1 MSSFEL
7 RLCGQEF
14 TINRSDVVI
23 YVEGCYM
30 LKTKKIAKCNY
41 QGLPIIP
48 KSMAIKFITHGVMV
62 ESRSSNVK
70 GVHITE
76 YRFRKSPYKLDI
88 EV

>member
-14 TINRSDVVI
+14 TINHSDVVI

-30 LKTKKIAKCNY
+30 LKTKKLSNCSY

-48 KSMAIKFITHGVMV
+48 KSMARKFITQGVMV

>member
-1 MSSFEL
+1 MVSFEL

-30 LKTKKIAKCNY
+30 LKTKKLAKCNY

-48 KSMAIKFITHGVMV
+48 KSMARKFIIHGVIV

-70 GVHITE
+70 GVPILE
-76 YRFRKSPYKLDI
+76 YRFKKSPYKLDI

>member
-30 LKTKKIAKCNY
+30 LKIKKLANCSY

-48 KSMAIKFITHGVMV
+48 KSMARKFITHGVMV

>member
-48 KSMAIKFITHGVMV
+48 KSMARKFITQGVMV
-62 ESRSSNVK
+62 ESRSSNNK
-70 GVHITE
+70 GVPILE
-76 YRFRKSPYKLDI
+76 YRFKKSPYKLDI

>member
-1 MSSFEL
+1 MISFEL

-23 YVEGCYM
+23 GVEGCYM
-30 LKTKKIAKCNY
+30 LKTKKLANCSY

-48 KSMAIKFITHGVMV
+48 KSMARKFITHGVMV

>member
-1 MSSFEL
+1 MISFEL

-30 LKTKKIAKCNY
+30 LKTKKLANCSY

-48 KSMAIKFITHGVMV
+48 KSMARKFITHGVMV
-62 ESRSSNVK
+62 ESRNSNIK
-70 GVHITE
+70 GVPIVK
-76 YRFRKSPYKLDI
+76 YRFKKSPYKLDI

>member
-1 MSSFEL
+1 MVSFEL

-30 LKTKKIAKCNY
+30 LKTKKLAKCNY

-48 KSMAIKFITHGVMV
+48 KSMARKFITHGVMV

>member
-1 MSSFEL
+1 MVSFEL

-30 LKTKKIAKCNY
+30 LKTKKLAKCNY

-48 KSMAIKFITHGVMV
+48 KSLARKYITHGVLV
-62 ESRSSNVK
+62 ESRSSNIK
-70 GVHITE
+70 GVPILE
-76 YRFRKSPYKLDI
+76 YRFKKSPYKLDI

>member
-1 MSSFEL
+1 MISFEL

-14 TINRSDVVI
+14 TIDRSDVVI

-48 KSMAIKFITHGVMV
+48 KSMARKFITHGVMV
-62 ESRSSNVK
+62 ESRNSNIK
-70 GVHITE
+70 GVPIVE
-76 YRFRKSPYKLDI
+76 YRFKKSPYKLDI

>member
-1 MSSFEL
+1 MISFEL
-7 RLCGQEF
+7 RLCGQEY
-14 TINRSDVVI
+14 TINRSDIVMC
-23 YVEGCYM
+23 VEGCYL
-30 LKTKKIAKCNY
+30 LKTKKLVKSKHLV
-41 QGLPIIP
+41 LPIVP
-48 KSMAIKFITHGVMV
+48 KSMARKFITHGVMV

>member
-23 YVEGCYM
+23 CVEGCYM

-48 KSMAIKFITHGVMV
+48 KSMARKFITHGVMV

>member
-23 YVEGCYM
+23 CVEGCYL

-48 KSMAIKFITHGVMV
+48 KSMARKFITHGVMV

>member
-1 MSSFEL
+1 MISFEL

-48 KSMAIKFITHGVMV
+48 KSMARKFITHGVMV

>member
-23 YVEGCYM
+23 CVEGCYM

-48 KSMAIKFITHGVMV
+48 KSMARKFITHGVMV
-62 ESRSSNVK
+62 ENRNSNIK
-70 GVHITE
+70 GVPIVE
-76 YRFRKSPYKLDI
+76 YRFKKSPYKLDI